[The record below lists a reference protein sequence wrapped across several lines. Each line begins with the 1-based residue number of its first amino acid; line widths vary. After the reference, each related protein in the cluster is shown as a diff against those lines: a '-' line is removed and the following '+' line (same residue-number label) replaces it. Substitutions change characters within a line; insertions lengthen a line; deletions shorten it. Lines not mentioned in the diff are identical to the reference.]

1 MRMDEI
7 RILLMK
13 YDDLLE
19 MGNFQISRKC
29 HGKLREREREI
40 LRLEVKAPTCGTLVA
55 CIGPGRG
62 PLFGPLDLK
71 YYFGLHLLGSSG
83 LLS

>member
-1 MRMDEI
+1 MRMEEI

-19 MGNFQISRKC
+19 MGNFQIGRKC
-29 HGKLREREREI
+29 HGKLRE
-40 LRLEVKAPTCGTLVA
+40 RLEVKAPTCGTLVA